1 MFQSKTRN
9 FDQILAKFCLKDPI
23 FKQKCREKNVIFDP
37 KFCSKTLIFDQKRG
51 MSVFLFKKNHEFG
64 NVFLEKSKF
73 STKKPEKLFLE
84 KPIF

>member
-1 MFQSKTRN
+1 MSGKKRDFRPEILFKNTDFWPKTRN
-9 FDQILAKFCLKDPI
+9 VCF
-23 FKQKCREKNVIFDP
+23 
-37 KFCSKTLIFDQKRG
+37 
-51 MSVFLFKKNHEFG
+51 FLFKKNHEFG